1 MNLLFK
7 LDPKVEGFDTIEE
20 AKDFFSNELPLR
32 DNYFYNVNTISQIE
46 PDEIIYFSLTGYIVA
61 KAIFTGAIIKNED
74 RDKFKVGHKV
84 KNVEI
89 VESTK
94 KINFEIIN
102 GRAINYLDSDIKTNE
117 IKRVLS
123 TVTDIYPDE
132 VDESFKEGNKTKV
145 YVNKYERDP
154 KARKVCLEHFGYSC
168 QICKFDFWYTYGDI
182 GKGSIHVHHIKP
194 LSEIGENYEIKPKE
208 DLIPVCP
215 NCHLI
220 LHKLNT
226 PTIEELKERFR

>member
-7 LDPKVEGFDTIEE
+7 LDPKVKGFATIKE
-20 AKDFFSNELPLR
+20 AKYFFNSELPLR
-32 DNYFYNVNTISQIE
+32 DNYFYNVNTISQIK
-46 PDEIIYFSLTGYIVA
+46 PNEIIYFSLTGYIVA
-61 KAIFTGAIIKNED
+61 KAIFTGDIIRNEE
-74 RDKFKVGHKV
+74 RDKFKIGHKV

-89 VESTK
+89 IESTK

-102 GRAINYLDSDIKTNE
+102 GRAINYLDSDTKTNE
-117 IKRVLS
+117 IKRVLG

-132 VDESFKEGNKTKV
+132 VDESFTEGNKTKV

-182 GKGSIHVHHIKP
+182 GKDSIHVHHIKP

-220 LHKLNT
+220 LHKLNA